1 MGNYTYQVKY
11 GDTLSGIAKQYNTT
25 VDEIAKLNGIPDPNK
40 VQAGVT
46 LKLPTPNGVD
56 NVAEGVIKE
65 TPKATYTAPTYTESD
80 TVKQA
85 QAALNTQLANKP
97 GEYSSQWQTQLDD
110 VINKIL
116 NREKFSYDLNGDAL
130 YHQYKDKYIQQGKM
144 AMGDAIGQAS
154 AMTGGYGNSY
164 AQSVGQQA
172 YQAQL
177 QNLNDIVPELYAMA
191 YDKYNQEG
199 QDLYNQY
206 SMLGTQEEQDYGRY
220 RDQMS
225 DWLTERDY
233 LANRYDSERN
243 FGYGQYR
250 DNVAD
255 EQWQTAY
262 DYQQQRDNEADEQWW
277 ADFNENKRQFDATVD
292 NDALKAEIKRLQ
304 DELAKKD
311 EDKPQYVYQY
321 EETPAVKSFVAKIR
335 TRSEFARG
343 NNPDKQQYGTYENYV
358 RAMLEKYEG
367 ELSENDIAT
376 ISQKF
381 GL

>member
-1 MGNYTYQVKY
+1 MGNYTYKVEW
-11 GDTLSGIAKQYNTT
+11 GDTLGEIANKYSTT
-25 VDEIAKLNGIPDPNK
+25 AQEIAKLNNISDMDK
-40 VQAGVT
+40 IQAGVT
-46 LKLPTPNGVD
+46 LKLPTPNGVED
-56 NVAEGVIKE
+56 VVEGTIKE
-65 TPKATYTAPTYTESD
+65 TPKTTYTAPTYTESD

-97 GEYSSQWQTQLDD
+97 GAYQSQWQTQLDD

-116 NREKFSYDLNGDAL
+116 NREKFTYDLKGDAL
-130 YHQYKDKYIQQGKM
+130 YQQYKDKFIQQGKM

-177 QNLNDIVPELYAMA
+177 QNLNDIIPELYQMA
-191 YDKYNQEG
+191 LDKHNTEG

-220 RDQMS
+220 RDEMS

-233 LANRYDSERN
+233 LTNRLDTEKD

-250 DNVAD
+250 DSVSD

-262 DYQQQRDNEADEQWW
+262 DYQKSRDKIADEQWQK
-277 ADFNENKRQFDATVD
+277 E
-292 NDALKAEIKRLQ
+292 
-304 DELAKKD
+304 
-311 EDKPQYVYQY
+311 Y
-321 EETPAVKSFVAKIR
+321 
-335 TRSEFARG
+335 
-343 NNPDKQQYGTYENYV
+343 
-358 RAMLEKYEG
+358 
-367 ELSENDIAT
+367 DIAESKVNTTGDNPNTTGTPKMTTEDYEYWSGAFANVTTEAKAKALRDQMAIAVGDKTMAYELYYQWEQAFNAKREQVHKYNT
-376 ISQKF
+376 IVGPAKVKTDMIN
-381 GL
+381 